1 MDQIVI
7 DCGPVDEAGAVV
19 ERGDEVV
26 LLGSQGG
33 ERITPWDWAQRLD
46 TIAYEITCGISKR
59 VPRRFVDT
67 EVSTA
72 YG

>member
-7 DCGPVDEAGAVV
+7 DCGPADEAGAVV

-33 ERITPWDWAQRLD
+33 ERITPWDWARSLE

-59 VPRRFVDT
+59 VPRRFLDT
-67 EVSTA
+67 RGSTSH
-72 YG
+72 G